1 MTKSFAGRC
10 GPEQNVQV
18 RGECESNF
26 RGCGAGA
33 GTTCAGR
40 GGADTEYKF
49 MCGFSQAR
57 GPAGQVRAWLRGRRR
72 SLSQIFEQIT

>member
-1 MTKSFAGRC
+1 MSFAGRC
-10 GPEQNVQV
+10 GPEQNVRV

-26 RGCGAGA
+26 CGCGAGA

-49 MCGFSQAR
+49 MC
-57 GPAGQVRAWLRGRRR
+57 V
-72 SLSQIFEQIT
+72 